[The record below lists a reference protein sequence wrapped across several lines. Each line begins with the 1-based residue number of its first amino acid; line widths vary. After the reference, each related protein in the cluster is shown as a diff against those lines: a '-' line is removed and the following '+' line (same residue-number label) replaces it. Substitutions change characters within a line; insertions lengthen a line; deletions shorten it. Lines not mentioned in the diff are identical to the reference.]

1 MRLMQQKICIYEIAS
16 FTSRIIQSI
25 ELTSYL
31 LHQLDEDIRIK
42 RNCVEDG
49 NRGECVN
56 ACATVRVCGCVCV
69 GVQLCV
75 CNCACATVR
84 VQLCVC
90 MRVCGCEHVEDKKE
104 CVNAFA

>member
-1 MRLMQQKICIYEIAS
+1 M
-16 FTSRIIQSI
+16 RIIQSI

-31 LHQLDEDIRIK
+31 LHQLGEDIRIK
-42 RNCVEDG
+42 RNCDENG

-56 ACATVRVCGCVCV
+56 
-69 GVQLCV
+69 
-75 CNCACATVR
+75 ACATVR

>member
-42 RNCVEDG
+42 RNCDEDG

-56 ACATVRVCGCVCV
+56 ACATVRVCGCVC
-69 GVQLCV
+69 
-75 CNCACATVR
+75 NCACATVR

-90 MRVCGCEHVEDKKE
+90 MRVWV
-104 CVNAFA
+104 